1 MALNPRKNTKG
12 EQPDARSMS
21 QKRQAQRTKPASH
34 RGKEIGAKARTKKG
48 LKQAP
53 TFERR
58 RWRNGATNSES
69 YACDL
74 SNALI
79 QFGRDEEAIVI
90 SRRAVQQGPN
100 FTPAHRY
107 LIAALANAGQLAG
120 AQGILK
126 NLLKIEPDAS
136 LRGFNARNVGTAMKR
151 IADGL
156 RKAGFPE

>member
-1 MALNPRKNTKG
+1 
-12 EQPDARSMS
+12 
-21 QKRQAQRTKPASH
+21 
-34 RGKEIGAKARTKKG
+34 
-48 LKQAP
+48 
-53 TFERR
+53 
-58 RWRNGATNSES
+58 
-69 YACDL
+69 
-74 SNALI
+74 
-79 QFGRDEEAIVI
+79 
-90 SRRAVQQGPN
+90 VQQGPN